1 MLNIKEKSIIISSIV
16 RNAEKGLVRNIPEIK
31 RLCQMFRGYKVFV
44 YENDSTDK
52 TKQLLQ
58 EWHDSAPDNVFVS
71 LNDTSAQPTIPSSS
85 EVPGINPFYSY
96 KRIDKM
102 ATLRNAYMQF
112 VDDMGWFADYLV
124 VVDLD
129 VARISADNI
138 MSSFVREDWDAVT
151 AFGYSTS
158 PKLKRR
164 YHDTYA
170 LTEFGDEANPQS
182 EEKIV
187 KLAEKYAKL
196 KGEDSWIRVFSAFGG
211 LAIYRFE
218 CVRGMRYSVMK
229 NDDPRVQ
236 VRCEH
241 YSIYHQM
248 KQRGFDRVYIN
259 PAMSLKY
266 QDLTLKIIYN
276 SVKRLIGGGCPKT
289 LKQQPCD
296 I

>member
-1 MLNIKEKSIIISSIV
+1 MNSRFDRTIIICSIV
-16 RNAEKGLVRNIPEIK
+16 RNAEKGLKRNIPEIK
-31 RLCQMFRGYKVFV
+31 RLCQMFKGYKVFV

-58 EWHDSAPDNVFVS
+58 RWHDSDPDNVFIS
-71 LNDTSAQPTIPSSS
+71 LNDTSVQPTIPSISD
-85 EVPGINPFYSY
+85 VPGINPFYSH

-102 ATLRNAYMQF
+102 AMLRNAYMQF
-112 VDDMGWFADYLV
+112 VDDMGWSADYLV

-129 VARISADNI
+129 VARISADSI
-138 MSSFVREDWDAVT
+138 LSSFVREDWDAVT

-218 CVRGMRYSVMK
+218 CVRGMRYNVMK
-229 NDDPRVQ
+229 NGDPRVQ

-241 YSIYHQM
+241 YSIYYQM
-248 KQRGFDRVYIN
+248 KKRGFDRVYIN

-266 QDLTLKIIYN
+266 QDLSLKIIYN
-276 SVKRLIGGGCPKT
+276 SITRQVNRLVVSARKLIR
-289 LKQQPCD
+289 
-296 I
+296 